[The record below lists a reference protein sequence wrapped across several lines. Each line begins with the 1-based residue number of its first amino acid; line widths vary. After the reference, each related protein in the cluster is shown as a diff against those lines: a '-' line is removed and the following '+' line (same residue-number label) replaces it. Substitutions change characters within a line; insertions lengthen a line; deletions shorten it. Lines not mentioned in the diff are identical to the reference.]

1 MAERRVDVY
10 DGSGDIDLWLIKMK
24 FYCSTK
30 KYEGKQ
36 EAHAIASKLD
46 GPAFLCIARLS
57 DEDQDD
63 PKKVKEA
70 LKREFDKVAVD
81 HETAVAE
88 LAQIKRISDE
98 TPAQLAWRVEK
109 VTRKAYPGLSEAK
122 EESAT
127 QTYEQMLQDK
137 FLEAIDEEMSKKIK
151 ERTGLMTARVCIAPK
166 EIEDGKI
173 PICVWNVSDKPIRVY
188 REQSAAIAEEIRGQ
202 PKIVSQVIEQ
212 GDTTSKP
219 VEYDP
224 VSEVQIGNELN
235 SDERKRINELLRN
248 NKDVFDYPG
257 NEGFTTTE
265 THTIPTGNTE
275 PIICPPRRHNF
286 GLTEKINEAV
296 EKHLKAGH
304 IKPSRSPWAFPIVPV
319 LKPDKTVRLCVD
331 YKPLNEVTQSDPFP
345 TGNIREVL
353 DNMAG
358 AQYFSVIDLA
368 QGYLQVP
375 LKEQDQAKT
384 AFRSP
389 TGFWEW
395 TRMCYGLKGSPAT
408 FARLMRKVVNQ
419 IPADRLAL
427 YMDDLCIISKTF
439 DDHLRNLQQVFD
451 ALRRHGLRI
460 KAKKCFLVMREVKF
474 LGHRVSKEG
483 VHPTQ
488 EKVQAINS
496 WPMPTSVK
504 EVQKF
509 LGVTGWYRKFIKN
522 FSGKARPLTKL
533 LEKNAVFVWNTE
545 QEDAFIFLKNCL
557 ITAPVLAHPKPD
569 AEFVVT
575 TDASSVGIGG
585 ELAQPDDDGNLHPVA
600 YFSRCLTKRE
610 RSYPTYDREVL
621 AIRDT
626 LKHYRYY
633 LLGRKFRLRTD
644 HKPLLKML
652 EVQDPFGRRAT
663 MLRDIAE
670 FEPQMEFVR
679 GCDNVVADALSRIG
693 ITPSETNR
701 DGGQMVMGITKNE
714 RVKDF
719 IANLDDFQREQTSD
733 PSLEPYISSSKNKE
747 GLFVIQGSGQ
757 VLVPSSKVLD
767 VLSLAHD
774 ETGHQGSQKVIER
787 ITRNFWWPT
796 MNKDIVQYIQSCRR
810 CAATLQQGKRDAP
823 LSVRPK
829 ENRPFQLVE
838 ADLKGPL
845 PKARYG
851 YNNILVLMDPTT
863 KFAEMHPVADQQSTT
878 VCKKLKDWISRYG
891 IPIRLHTDNGPC
903 FVSEMMENLCN
914 EHGIKHTFS
923 DPYRPQGN
931 SGVERLNRTMAESLT
946 KLVDNHPKSWPD
958 FLPEVQLAYNA
969 ATHSSTGITP
979 YELVFRAHPRT
990 KLDIVAEQLSSETVD
1005 NHTALL
1011 EERGEEIY
1019 ETARAQDTDSSRQR
1033 VEKYNQN
1040 TKPFQPLREGD
1051 KVWIKKMKKKT
1062 FTDHWEGPF
1071 AIIRPKSKKGTS
1083 YIVRRVGGT
1092 RTRTVHYN
1100 NLKPYL
1106 ITKGPQRAQSL
1117 NKRDKMED
1125 TFNESQEGM
1134 VNEYSEE
1141 SSTSESELEGE
1152 PDPPRRYPLRNRRE
1166 PNRLFL

>member
-1 MAERRVDVY
+1 M
-10 DGSGDIDLWLIKMK
+10 
-24 FYCSTK
+24 
-30 KYEGKQ
+30 
-36 EAHAIASKLD
+36 
-46 GPAFLCIARLS
+46 
-57 DEDQDD
+57 
-63 PKKVKEA
+63 
-70 LKREFDKVAVD
+70 
-81 HETAVAE
+81 
-88 LAQIKRISDE
+88 
-98 TPAQLAWRVEK
+98 
-109 VTRKAYPGLSEAK
+109 
-122 EESAT
+122 
-127 QTYEQMLQDK
+127 
-137 FLEAIDEEMSKKIK
+137 
-151 ERTGLMTARVCIAPK
+151 
-166 EIEDGKI
+166 
-173 PICVWNVSDKPIRVY
+173 
-188 REQSAAIAEEIRGQ
+188 
-202 PKIVSQVIEQ
+202 
-212 GDTTSKP
+212 
-219 VEYDP
+219 
-224 VSEVQIGNELN
+224 
-235 SDERKRINELLRN
+235 
-248 NKDVFDYPG
+248 
-257 NEGFTTTE
+257 
-265 THTIPTGNTE
+265 
-275 PIICPPRRHNF
+275 
-286 GLTEKINEAV
+286 
-296 EKHLKAGH
+296 
-304 IKPSRSPWAFPIVPV
+304 
-319 LKPDKTVRLCVD
+319 
-331 YKPLNEVTQSDPFP
+331 
-345 TGNIREVL
+345 
-353 DNMAG
+353 
-358 AQYFSVIDLA
+358 
-368 QGYLQVP
+368 
-375 LKEQDQAKT
+375 
-384 AFRSP
+384 
-389 TGFWEW
+389 
-395 TRMCYGLKGSPAT
+395 
-408 FARLMRKVVNQ
+408 
-419 IPADRLAL
+419 
-427 YMDDLCIISKTF
+427 
-439 DDHLRNLQQVFD
+439 
-451 ALRRHGLRI
+451 
-460 KAKKCFLVMREVKF
+460 
-474 LGHRVSKEG
+474 
-483 VHPTQ
+483 
-488 EKVQAINS
+488 
-496 WPMPTSVK
+496 
-504 EVQKF
+504 
-509 LGVTGWYRKFIKN
+509 
-522 FSGKARPLTKL
+522 
-533 LEKNAVFVWNTE
+533 
-545 QEDAFIFLKNCL
+545 
-557 ITAPVLAHPKPD
+557 
-569 AEFVVT
+569 T

-663 MLRDIAE
+663 MLRDIAK

-701 DGGQMVMGITKNE
+701 DGGQMVMEITKNE

-1092 RTRTVHYN
+1092 KTRTVHYN